1 MLTCRELVQ
10 SRASDYLDSQLNWRA
25 RAGVRFHLL
34 ICDHCRRFMHQLAV
48 VRNLLAA
55 WPGPATEEAE
65 ETEVRSLAERLYRE
79 HRHRAGHPHE

>member
-34 ICDHCRRFMHQLAV
+34 ICDQCRRFMHQLAL
-48 VRNLLAA
+48 VRSLLAGR
-55 WPGPATEEAE
+55 PEPEPE

-79 HRHRAGHPHE
+79 HRHRAGHPPE

>member
-34 ICDHCRRFMHQLAV
+34 ICHHCRRFMQQLAL
-48 VRNLLAA
+48 VRGLLAG
-55 WPGPATEEAE
+55 WPEPVPG
-65 ETEVRSLAERLYRE
+65 ETELSSLAERLYRE
-79 HRHRAGHPHE
+79 HRHRAGHPPE

>member
-34 ICDHCRRFMHQLAV
+34 ICDHCRRFMYQLAQ
-48 VRNLLAA
+48 VRGLLAA
-55 WPGPATEEAE
+55 WQEPAPGEA
-65 ETEVRSLAERLYRE
+65 EVRSLAERLYRE
-79 HRHRAGHPHE
+79 HRHLSGHPHE

>member
-34 ICDHCRRFMHQLAV
+34 FCDQCRRFMHQLAL
-48 VRNLLAA
+48 VRGLLAG
-55 WPGPATEEAE
+55 WPEPEPE
-65 ETEVRSLAERLYRE
+65 ETEVRLLAERLYRE
-79 HRHRAGHPHE
+79 HRHRAGHLPE